1 MLLVIVRLIK
11 GDLVPTALADDDL
24 RADEVLEEDA
34 ERLVVFENTSLP
46 EAKVV
51 LVPLFDPTVLLE
63 IGADPV
69 EVLDADTDLEVDE
82 LPEVVLVLVTE
93 PVVLTETFPV
103 FVKRLVLEGV
113 TELEDVLEAGADLE
127 IVADPVELLDAE
139 LEREPVPDVEEVL
152 DVVTEPVVV
161 GDEALVRETA
171 ADPVVVLLDVVV
183 EDKRELSD
191 DVFDC
196 DTDFVDSLVLTGDA
210 VRKDEGLIGQVARAV
225 LVPVVVRVEVF
236 DMVVLNV
243 GTIPVS
249 SKYLPGKSYSTMG
262 GGSPHDAAESRKN
275 SSNCN
280 LRIMSLSIL

>member
-1 MLLVIVRLIK
+1 M
-11 GDLVPTALADDDL
+11 
-24 RADEVLEEDA
+24 
-34 ERLVVFENTSLP
+34 
-46 EAKVV
+46 
-51 LVPLFDPTVLLE
+51 
-63 IGADPV
+63 
-69 EVLDADTDLEVDE
+69 
-82 LPEVVLVLVTE
+82 
-93 PVVLTETFPV
+93 
-103 FVKRLVLEGV
+103 
-113 TELEDVLEAGADLE
+113 
-127 IVADPVELLDAE
+127 
-139 LEREPVPDVEEVL
+139 
-152 DVVTEPVVV
+152 VV
-161 GDEALVRETA
+161 GDEALVRDTA

-183 EDKRELSD
+183 EDTRELSD

-249 SKYLPGKSYSTMG
+249 SKYLPGRSYSTMG
-262 GGSPHDAAESRKN
+262 GGSPHDAAERRKN